1 MYKKKTVPIFGQK
14 LIAIGSVLNAAIN
27 ELDEWPQ
34 ILDEETREEIKA
46 AIEEAMHPIIK
57 KNSHL

>member
-34 ILDEETREEIKA
+34 ILDEETREEIKT